1 MRGTLGGKRQG
12 RFAVED
18 RSDAGMVRVAT
29 LNLWGRRGEWDDRR
43 RVLAEG
49 FRKMKPDLVAFQ
61 EAVVRDG
68 YDQVRDILGPGC
80 YLAHQTEREYGTGGD
95 VEDGQG
101 ISIASRWPLG
111 EVWEPDL
118 NVTPRTEDFACGA
131 VIVEVFVPEPVGP
144 LLFVNHLPNWQLT
157 FEHERELQTAIVGRT
172 IEEITEERDLRH
184 VILAGDLD
192 ATPEAASVRFWRG
205 LQSLGGLSVSYRD
218 AWGSTHPS
226 EPGHT
231 FTAENPLVTA
241 ENWDWELETGR
252 RIDHIFVRCSAHGPT
267 LDISTC
273 ERIFD
278 EPVRGVWGSDHFGLL
293 ADLSAQTSAGRP
305 VR

>member
-1 MRGTLGGKRQG
+1 MDETTATG
-12 RFAVED
+12 RA
-18 RSDAGMVRVAT
+18 RVAT
-29 LNLWGRRGEWDDRR
+29 LNMWGRRGTWDERK

-49 FRKMKPDLVAFQ
+49 FREYAPDLVAFQ
-61 EAVVRDG
+61 EAVVTGG
-68 YDQVRDILGPGC
+68 YDQVTNVLGEG
-80 YLAHQTEREYGTGGD
+80 YHLAHQTVRELGRGGD

-118 NVTPRTEDFACGA
+118 NVSPRTDDFACGTLIA
-131 VIVEVFVPEPVGP
+131 EVFAPEPIGT

-157 FEHERELQTAIVGRT
+157 FEHERELQTVIAART
-172 IEEITEERDLRH
+172 IEEIAEARGIRH

-192 ATPEAASVRFWRG
+192 ATPDAASVRFLRG
-205 LQSLGGLSVSYRD
+205 RQSLGGMSVCYRD
-218 AWGSTHPS
+218 AWGSTHPG
-226 EPGHT
+226 EEGHT

-241 ENWDWELETGR
+241 ENWDWELELGR
-252 RIDHIFVRCSAHGPT
+252 RIDHILVRCSAHGPT
-267 LDISTC
+267 LDVRAC

-278 EPVRGVWGSDHFGLL
+278 EPVNGVWGSDHFGMVT
-293 ADLSAQTSAGRP
+293 DLSAQTSAGRP